1 MDFFFNINS
10 FSFLNCSLDNLLVF
24 LLVISPLL
32 LILILLFIPNF
43 FTFLYVKKNIILDIL
58 AKNFKYFFA
67 KNKNV
72 KYFIFSNGL
81 VVGLTRPVVVP
92 AGGHSASNLG
102 AAATLRVNREF
113 TDRQNLPN
121 SNEISRNRLQAEI
134 NEIHLEARIDVE
146 NVLRKARD
154 EALKKKYPGA
164 VDLKPYFK
172 KDIGKKNELSLEIEE
187 KNAKLNELTASVDAI
202 KKDVEEVREIAYCRP
217 LEAVVALDVAE
228 DSKELSRIAVE
239 VSQDSKKVVEDIQ
252 VKLDNSGFWGD
263 LGGFCGRFIG
273 GATHEWYKIYTG
285 DGPTG
290 PTGG

>member
-1 MDFFFNINS
+1 MN
-10 FSFLNCSLDNLLVF
+10 FLLL

-43 FTFLYVKKNIILDIL
+43 FTFLFVKKNVILDIL

-134 NEIHLEARIDVE
+134 NEIHFKARIDVE
-146 NVLRKARD
+146 NVSRKARE
-154 EALKKKYPGA
+154 EALEKKYSGA
-164 VDLKPYFK
+164 IDLKAYFK
-172 KDIGKKNELSLEIEE
+172 KDIGKKNKLSLEIEE
-187 KNAKLNELTASVDAI
+187 KCAKVNTRLDAIEKNVEEALETASA
-202 KKDVEEVREIAYCRP
+202 RS
-217 LEAVVALDVAE
+217 LESLVARDVAD

-239 VSQDSKKVVEDIQ
+239 VSQDSKKVVEGLQ
-252 VKLDNSGFWGD
+252 VKVDNSGFWGD
-263 LGGFCGRFIG
+263 LAGVCGRFI
-273 GATHEWYKIYTG
+273 AILIWIFIIIIIIYLLVFTIC
-285 DGPTG
+285 
-290 PTGG
+290 

>member
-1 MDFFFNINS
+1 MNFFNINS
-10 FSFLNCSLDNLLVF
+10 FSFLNCSLGNLLF
-24 LLVISPLL
+24 FFLVISPLL

-43 FTFLYVKKNIILDIL
+43 FTFLFVKKNVILDIL

-146 NVLRKARD
+146 NVLRKARE
-154 EALKKKYPGA
+154 EALEKKYSGA
-164 VDLKPYFK
+164 IDLKAYFK

-187 KNAKLNELTASVDAI
+187 KYAKVNTRVDAI
-202 KKDVEEVREIAYCRP
+202 EKTVKEA
-217 LEAVVALDVAE
+217 LETASARSLESLVARDVAD
-228 DSKELSRIAVE
+228 DSKELSQIALE
-239 VSQDSKKVVEDIQ
+239 VSQDSKKVVEGLQ
-252 VKLDNSGFWGD
+252 VKVDNSGFWGD
-263 LGGFCGRFIG
+263 LAGVCGRFIG